1 MNNLKF
7 LLTRLTQ
14 VQLNMNQIDQQ
25 LKYLHYHQV
34 NQKKF
39 KYLTGAGLG
48 YKPDVV
54 EQAKFDYSLLSK
66 VFNKISEKEDQKEK
80 LL

>member
-7 LLTRLTQ
+7 LITRLKQ
-14 VQLNMNQIDQQ
+14 VKLNMIQIDQQ
-25 LKYLHYHQV
+25 LKYLHYQQV

-39 KYLTGAGLG
+39 EYLTGEDLR

-54 EQAKFDYSLLSK
+54 EQAKFDYSLLGK
-66 VFNKISEKEDQKEK
+66 VFNKILEKEDQKEK

>member
-7 LLTRLTQ
+7 LITRLKQ
-14 VQLNMNQIDQQ
+14 VKLNMIQIDQQ

-39 KYLTGAGLG
+39 EYLTGEDLG

-54 EQAKFDYSLLSK
+54 EQAKFDYSLLGK
-66 VFNKISEKEDQKEK
+66 VFNKILEKEDQKEK